1 MDMDLLAAKVSELAG
16 FVWNGL
22 LLYLLVGTGIIF
34 TIRTRFIQVRKFGA
48 GFRRL
53 FGSVNLNGEKAGK
66 EGMSSFQA
74 VATSIA
80 AQVGTGNITG
90 CATAMISGGPGA
102 IFWMWLAA
110 FFGMA
115 TIYGEAVLAQTFK
128 TKDETGHV
136 IGGPVYYI
144 RQAFKGTFGK
154 ILAGF
159 FALAIIFALGF
170 TGNMVQSN
178 AISNAFQEALG
189 IPTWI
194 VGVVL
199 AVVAAFI
206 FLGGV
211 TRIAAVTEKLVPF
224 MALFYVV
231 LALGVVVINYRR
243 FPAVLASIVGGAF
256 DPQAFTFSALL
267 QAMGFTFFSLCVG
280 CGCMMTYGS
289 YLDDKTNVLRSCSWI
304 AFLSV
309 IASIMG
315 GLMIMPSVFAFG
327 LDPTAGP
334 GLTFITMP
342 AVFAQMPMGQLF
354 AVMFYLCLAVA
365 AITSSVSMI
374 EILVSY
380 LVDEQKMSRPKAAV
394 LSTIA
399 LAVVGILPCLSFGL
413 LSDVKMFNGRTFFD
427 VFDFFTSNLSLP
439 LGGLVILY
447 LAGYTCWD
455 RVKNTAPEKWQW
467 LLKLMLR
474 VFSPILVLVVLI
486 SGLI

>member
-1 MDMDLLAAKVSELAG
+1 MNIVVLGSGGWGTAAAMLLSDNGHTVALWSHDPKKAELLDKTRENPLLKGVRIPERIAITSDLAVLQNAEMAVFASPSFALRSVAHEAAPHLKKG
-16 FVWNGL
+16 T
-22 LLYLLVGTGIIF
+22 LLVSLTKGIE
-34 TIRTRFIQVRKFGA
+34 RV
-48 GFRRL
+48 
-53 FGSVNLNGEKAGK
+53 S
-66 EGMSSFQA
+66 
-74 VATSIA
+74 
-80 AQVGTGNITG
+80 
-90 CATAMISGGPGA
+90 
-102 IFWMWLAA
+102 
-110 FFGMA
+110 
-115 TIYGEAVLAQTFK
+115 
-128 TKDETGHV
+128 
-136 IGGPVYYI
+136 
-144 RQAFKGTFGK
+144 K
-154 ILAGF
+154 ILMPLLF
-159 FALAIIFALGF
+159 FMMLAIIIRGLMLPGAW
-170 TGNMVQSN
+170 
-178 AISNAFQEALG
+178 A
-189 IPTWI
+189 
-194 VGVVL
+194 GVE
-199 AVVAAFI
+199 
-206 FLGGV
+206 FLF
-211 TRIAAVTEKLVPF
+211 K
-224 MALFYVV
+224 
-231 LALGVVVINYRR
+231 
-243 FPAVLASIVGGAF
+243 F

>member
-1 MDMDLLAAKVSELAG
+1 MAQERITWTSRIGFVLASAGAAVGLGAIWKFPYMAGTNGGSVFVLPFILLTFTVGLALLIAEVVLGRLGKGGIVTTYRRLAG
-16 FVWNGL
+16 PAFL
-22 LLYLLVGTGIIF
+22 PAEALVGQGLITDQSQLGAHFGEF
-34 TIRTRFIQVRKFGA
+34 TA
-48 GFRRL
+48 
-53 FGSVNLNGEKAGK
+53 N
-66 EGMSSFQA
+66 
-74 VATSIA
+74 
-80 AQVGTGNITG
+80 
-90 CATAMISGGPGA
+90 P
-102 IFWMWLAA
+102 
-110 FFGMA
+110 
-115 TIYGEAVLAQTFK
+115 
-128 TKDETGHV
+128 
-136 IGGPVYYI
+136 
-144 RQAFKGTFGK
+144 
-154 ILAGF
+154 
-159 FALAIIFALGF
+159 
-170 TGNMVQSN
+170 
-178 AISNAFQEALG
+178 
-189 IPTWI
+189 
-194 VGVVL
+194 
-199 AVVAAFI
+199 
-206 FLGGV
+206 
-211 TRIAAVTEKLVPF
+211 
-224 MALFYVV
+224 V
-231 LALGVVVINYRR
+231 LALGFQWLFLLLNGLIVAFDVTKGIERVSKILMPLL
-243 FPAVLASIVGGAF
+243 FFMMLAIIIRGLMLPGAWAGVEFLFKF